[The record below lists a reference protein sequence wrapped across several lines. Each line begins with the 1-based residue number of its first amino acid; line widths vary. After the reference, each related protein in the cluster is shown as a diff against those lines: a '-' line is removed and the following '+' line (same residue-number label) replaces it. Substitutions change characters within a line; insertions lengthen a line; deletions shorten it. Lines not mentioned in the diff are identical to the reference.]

1 MQRIDGFSDTGAHNG
16 LKKESNAPRQGDK
29 CPKAKETRRSPIIL
43 FLDKMVRKPFYRRI
57 NILHRLRRK
66 KQYYT
71 AFRGGLAAMPLIS
84 GIIKRSIRFI
94 RNKYKRSPGRATEL
108 CLTSEIGIGGL
119 IV

>member
-1 MQRIDGFSDTGAHNG
+1 
-16 LKKESNAPRQGDK
+16 
-29 CPKAKETRRSPIIL
+29 
-43 FLDKMVRKPFYRRI
+43 MVRKPFYRRI

-94 RNKYKRSPGRATEL
+94 RNKYNAYVIEFFIKEVQYCVSYF
-108 CLTSEIGIGGL
+108 
-119 IV
+119 

>member
-1 MQRIDGFSDTGAHNG
+1 MSSGRA
-16 LKKESNAPRQGDK
+16 
-29 CPKAKETRRSPIIL
+29 IIL

-94 RNKYKRSPGRATEL
+94 RNKYKTRASAMCGL
-108 CLTSEIGIGGL
+108 ASLTDTFERRHNL
-119 IV
+119 F

>member
-1 MQRIDGFSDTGAHNG
+1 
-16 LKKESNAPRQGDK
+16 
-29 CPKAKETRRSPIIL
+29 
-43 FLDKMVRKPFYRRI
+43 FYRRI

-94 RNKYKRSPGRATEL
+94 RNKYKVCKPIKTADKAVFTGPHSIAV
-108 CLTSEIGIGGL
+108 GGPPHF
-119 IV
+119 